1 MVYMNMYNV
10 YELSLFLKESW
21 GKGGCVWGGGVNLL
35 IINNYKVMESY
46 E

>member
-1 MVYMNMYNV
+1 MNMYNV
-10 YELSLFLKESW
+10 YELSLFFKESW
-21 GKGGCVWGGGVNLL
+21 GKGGCVGGGVYLL